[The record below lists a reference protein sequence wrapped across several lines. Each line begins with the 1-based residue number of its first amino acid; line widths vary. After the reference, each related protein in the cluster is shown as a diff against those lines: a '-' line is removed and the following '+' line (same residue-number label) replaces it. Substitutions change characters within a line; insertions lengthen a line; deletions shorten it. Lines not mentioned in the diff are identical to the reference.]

1 MSNSDKHIKELIL
14 QGDRYAKDE
23 VILNHSLNLFFLLEN
38 VLIGSRKI

>member
-23 VILNHSLNLFFLLEN
+23 VISNNTLN
-38 VLIGSRKI
+38 